1 MRHKSLKFHD
11 NGVCCN
17 PAETLAIRWAI
28 SELKVTQRKHDPEVI
43 LNREQF
49 GHLEYAIVKI
59 EKAELPSLS
68 SSGNCYRYVVAN
80 TVSEVTGY
88 RQGTKEEVIDYCDI
102 LIEDLNQR
110 TIPKKKI

>member
-1 MRHKSLKFHD
+1 M
-11 NGVCCN
+11 
-17 PAETLAIRWAI
+17 
-28 SELKVTQRKHDPEVI
+28 SELKVIQKKYDPDVI

-49 GHLEYAIVKI
+49 GHLEYTVVKI

-88 RQGTKEEVIDYCDI
+88 RQGTKEEVMQYCGI

-110 TIPKKKI
+110 TSPKKKI

>member
-1 MRHKSLKFHD
+1 MADSKSTHKKL
-11 NGVCCN
+11 
-17 PAETLAIRWAI
+17 
-28 SELKVTQRKHDPEVI
+28 DPGVI
-43 LNREQF
+43 LDREQF
-49 GHLEYAIVKI
+49 GHLEYVITKI

-88 RQGTKEEVIDYCDI
+88 RQGTKEEVIDYCDT
-102 LIEDLNQR
+102 LVEDLNQR

>member
-1 MRHKSLKFHD
+1 MIQKKY
-11 NGVCCN
+11 
-17 PAETLAIRWAI
+17 
-28 SELKVTQRKHDPEVI
+28 DPDVE

-49 GHLEYAIVKI
+49 GHLEYAVVTI
-59 EKAELPSLS
+59 EKAELPSPS
-68 SSGNCYRYVVAN
+68 SSGSCYRYVVAN

-88 RQGTKEEVIDYCDI
+88 RQGTKEEVIDYCGI

>member
-1 MRHKSLKFHD
+1 MADSKSTHKKIEA
-11 NGVCCN
+11 G
-17 PAETLAIRWAI
+17 
-28 SELKVTQRKHDPEVI
+28 VI
-43 LNREQF
+43 LDREQF
-49 GHLEYAIVKI
+49 AHLEYVITKI

-88 RQGTKEEVIDYCDI
+88 RQGTKEEVIDYCGI
-102 LIEDLNQR
+102 LVEDLNQR

>member
-1 MRHKSLKFHD
+1 MSD
-11 NGVCCN
+11 
-17 PAETLAIRWAI
+17 
-28 SELKVTQRKHDPEVI
+28 LKVIQKKYDPDVI

-49 GHLEYAIVKI
+49 GHLAYAVVKI

-68 SSGNCYRYVVAN
+68 SSGSCYRYVVAN

-88 RQGTKEEVIDYCDI
+88 RQGTKEEVLDYCSI
-102 LIEDLNQR
+102 LIEDLNHR

>member
-1 MRHKSLKFHD
+1 M
-11 NGVCCN
+11 
-17 PAETLAIRWAI
+17 
-28 SELKVTQRKHDPEVI
+28 SEVKVIQKKYDPDIV

-49 GHLEYAIVKI
+49 GHLEYAVVTI

-68 SSGNCYRYVVAN
+68 SSGSCYRYVVAN

-88 RQGTKEEVIDYCDI
+88 RQGTKEEVIDYCGI